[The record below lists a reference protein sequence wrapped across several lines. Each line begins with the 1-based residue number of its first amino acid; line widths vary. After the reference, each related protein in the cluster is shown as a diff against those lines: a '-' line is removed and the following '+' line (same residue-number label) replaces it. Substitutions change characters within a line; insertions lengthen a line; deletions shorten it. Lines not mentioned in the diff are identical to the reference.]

1 MSYHYNEAFENPD
14 YHFSE
19 TLEIDRRGS
28 SQSNPFSHQTPYDP
42 SLPSCYG
49 EGRGREQNYPVAI
62 PMASLGAG
70 SECSQDLPST
80 SPYGN
85 FTDNLSF
92 EPEPELNY
100 TPQSTFH
107 LLDYPYT
114 HRISSGSE
122 DSFIRRR
129 NRRPPDEIF
138 ITSSMFET
146 DPACSEEEDLVGS
159 LASMSINERI
169 KAIQKLPETMRKR
182 REIRNKVLKEIT
194 KKSRHRGAH
203 PSCCT
208 RCLQGAAVSFRRFG
222 NTLSE
227 YFHLLQ
233 IWHKALKII
242 GAEFGTSV
250 LSYFVFLKWLLNF
263 NLFSF
268 LINFGFITIPQFL
281 AAEPNN
287 LSFTGLELLT
297 GAGYFQKTVLY
308 YGFYTNA
315 TISKI
320 ENGPSYNM
328 QLAYIFTVGTYFVIC
343 FLILLFSMAKS
354 FSRNLVNPQGYSGNA
369 SKLLCTWDF
378 NITNEKAVKLKQKN
392 LSTQIKED
400 LTEVNKEVLDFS
412 VMERVLRI
420 AIHLLAWVASLGT
433 AAAACTAVYF
443 LSVNN
448 LELFMKGHRNDLEG
462 QAAML
467 VLPVIAS
474 LLNTLIPFFFS
485 WLGHLE
491 RFQTPGQHIYV
502 TIARIII
509 LKMSVVGILSYYW
522 LNIVATSESQCWE
535 TLVGQDIYRLVLVDF
550 IFCLLGS
557 FFGEF
562 LRRIIGTTVCVSL
575 GPPEFDIGRNVLDL
589 IYAQTLTWIG
599 ILFSPLLPGIQMIA
613 FLIVFFVKKV
623 SLMRNCQ
630 PPRKVWRTAQMM
642 TSFLFLLFCPSFLGV
657 LSVVGV
663 TVWRLKPSEGCGPFR
678 GLSSMYAAVSEWVQ
692 ILESYTASKWV
703 VWIYH
708 NLITSELF
716 FFILSSIV
724 LIVTYLYWQIIQ
736 GRKATTKRLHEQI
749 INAGKEKLLL
759 LKRLRAQQRATQ
771 RLSALRGQGQQRR
784 SSSYHPPRQP
794 AQEVPDYPGRAFD
807 RSQNT
812 SYNEHPFSAGIS
824 SSSDFPPAVG
834 TGHGPGVCT
843 EDGDS
848 PVPETPAATPLGPLE
863 RGLFARRAICPSVA
877 TWGAPVTLSSTS
889 RGHSTREGAGQDLDI
904 TYRCSRMC
912 TTSPRLLSERMG
924 EALVILTGKAA
935 PLCFFVPGRSSRYKQ
950 KIHPPS
956 RS

>member
-42 SLPSCYG
+42 SLHSSYG
-49 EGRGREQNYPVAI
+49 EGRGREQSYPVAI
-62 PMASLGAG
+62 PLASLGAA

-92 EPEPELNY
+92 EPEPELTY

-114 HRISSGSE
+114 HGISSGSE

-138 ITSSMFET
+138 MTSVFET

-169 KAIQKLPETMRKR
+169 KAIQKLPEAMKKR

-208 RCLQGAAVSFRRFG
+208 QCLQGAAVSFRRFG

-412 VMERVLRI
+412 VMERVLRF
-420 AIHLLAWVASLGT
+420 AVHLLAWVASLGT
-433 AAAACTAVYF
+433 AAAACTGVYF
-443 LSVNN
+443 LSINN
-448 LELFMKGHRNDLEG
+448 LKLFMKGHRNDLEG

-502 TIARIII
+502 TITRIII

-575 GPPEFDIGRNVLDL
+575 GLPEFDIGRNVLDL

-599 ILFSPLLPGIQMIA
+599 ILFSPLLPGIQMVA

-657 LSVVGV
+657 LSVIGV

-678 GLSSMYAAVSEWVQ
+678 GLSSMYAAVSEWIQ

-716 FFILSSIV
+716 FFILSVIV
-724 LIVTYLYWQIIQ
+724 LIVTYLYWKIIQ
-736 GRKATTKRLHEQI
+736 GRKAMTKRLHEQI
-749 INAGKEKLLL
+749 INAGKEKLFL
-759 LKRLRAQQRATQ
+759 LKRLRTQQRATQ
-771 RLSALRGQGQQRR
+771 RLSALRGRGQQRS

-794 AQEVPDYPGRAFD
+794 AQEVPGYPRRAFD

-824 SSSDFPPAVG
+824 SSSDFPPGSEPARPRRS
-834 TGHGPGVCT
+834 PG
-843 EDGDS
+843 
-848 PVPETPAATPLGPLE
+848 
-863 RGLFARRAICPSVA
+863 
-877 TWGAPVTLSSTS
+877 TS
-889 RGHSTREGAGQDLDI
+889 RALALALRAREAALGADGAGGFQ
-904 TYRCSRMC
+904 
-912 TTSPRLLSERMG
+912 P
-924 EALVILTGKAA
+924 
-935 PLCFFVPGRSSRYKQ
+935 
-950 KIHPPS
+950 
-956 RS
+956 

>member
-1 MSYHYNEAFENPD
+1 
-14 YHFSE
+14 
-19 TLEIDRRGS
+19 
-28 SQSNPFSHQTPYDP
+28 
-42 SLPSCYG
+42 
-49 EGRGREQNYPVAI
+49 
-62 PMASLGAG
+62 
-70 SECSQDLPST
+70 
-80 SPYGN
+80 
-85 FTDNLSF
+85 
-92 EPEPELNY
+92 
-100 TPQSTFH
+100 
-107 LLDYPYT
+107 
-114 HRISSGSE
+114 
-122 DSFIRRR
+122 
-129 NRRPPDEIF
+129 
-138 ITSSMFET
+138 
-146 DPACSEEEDLVGS
+146 
-159 LASMSINERI
+159 
-169 KAIQKLPETMRKR
+169 
-182 REIRNKVLKEIT
+182 NKVLKEIT

-208 RCLQGAAVSFRRFG
+208 RYSSLSSFSLQSFRRFG

-420 AIHLLAWVASLGT
+420 AVHLLAWVASLGT
-433 AAAACTAVYF
+433 AAAACTGVYF

-491 RFQTPGQHIYV
+491 RFQIFDQVSDAQASGN
-502 TIARIII
+502 
-509 LKMSVVGILSYYW
+509 
-522 LNIVATSESQCWE
+522 NISICWE

-657 LSVVGV
+657 LSLFFH
-663 TVWRLKPSEGCGPFR
+663 TFRLKPSEGCGPFR

-771 RLSALRGQGQQRR
+771 RLSALRGQGQQV
-784 SSSYHPPRQP
+784 SLT
-794 AQEVPDYPGRAFD
+794 AQVLLFHYLVQFQVP
-807 RSQNT
+807 
-812 SYNEHPFSAGIS
+812 
-824 SSSDFPPAVG
+824 PPAVQ
-834 TGHGPGVCT
+834 TGCWVGKSPCLKLHLNVYYLTP
-843 EDGDS
+843 DS
-848 PVPETPAATPLGPLE
+848 K
-863 RGLFARRAICPSVA
+863 
-877 TWGAPVTLSSTS
+877 
-889 RGHSTREGAGQDLDI
+889 
-904 TYRCSRMC
+904 RM
-912 TTSPRLLSERMG
+912 L
-924 EALVILTGKAA
+924 
-935 PLCFFVPGRSSRYKQ
+935 
-950 KIHPPS
+950 
-956 RS
+956 

>member
-1 MSYHYNEAFENPD
+1 FCFLHGFD
-14 YHFSE
+14 
-19 TLEIDRRGS
+19 
-28 SQSNPFSHQTPYDP
+28 
-42 SLPSCYG
+42 
-49 EGRGREQNYPVAI
+49 V
-62 PMASLGAG
+62 
-70 SECSQDLPST
+70 
-80 SPYGN
+80 
-85 FTDNLSF
+85 
-92 EPEPELNY
+92 
-100 TPQSTFH
+100 
-107 LLDYPYT
+107 
-114 HRISSGSE
+114 
-122 DSFIRRR
+122 
-129 NRRPPDEIF
+129 
-138 ITSSMFET
+138 
-146 DPACSEEEDLVGS
+146 EEDLVGN
-159 LASMSINERI
+159 LASMSTNERI

-203 PSCCT
+203 PSCCAQ
-208 RCLQGAAVSFRRFG
+208 CLQGAAVSFRRFG

-227 YFHLLQ
+227 YFHHLR
-233 IWHKALKII
+233 IWHKTLKII

-268 LINFGFITIPQFL
+268 LVNFGFITIPQFL

-328 QLAYIFTVGTYFVIC
+328 QLAYIFTVGIYFVIC
-343 FLILLFSMAKS
+343 FFILLFSMAKS
-354 FSRNLVNPQGYSGNA
+354 FYRNFINPQEYSGNA

-392 LSTQIKED
+392 LSTQIKEAI
-400 LTEVNKEVLDFS
+400 TEINKEVLDFS
-412 VMERVLRI
+412 VMERVCRT
-420 AIHLLAWVASLGT
+420 AVHLLTWAASLGT
-433 AAAACTAVYF
+433 AAAACAGVYF
-443 LSVNN
+443 LSINN
-448 LELFMKGHRNDLEG
+448 LELFMKGQRNDLES

-474 LLNTLIPFFFS
+474 LLNTLIPFLFS

-502 TIARIII
+502 TITRVII
-509 LKMSVVGILSYYW
+509 LKMSIVGILCYYW

-575 GPPEFDIGRNVLDL
+575 GLPEFDIGRNVLDL

-599 ILFSPLLPGIQMIA
+599 VLFSPLLPGIQMIA

-642 TSFLFLLFCPSFLGV
+642 TSFMFLLFCPSFLGV
-657 LSVVGV
+657 LSVIGV

-678 GLSSMYAAVSEWVQ
+678 GLSSMYAAVSEWIQ
-692 ILESYTASKWV
+692 MLESYTASKWV

-724 LIVTYLYWQIIQ
+724 LILTYLYWQIIQ
-736 GRKATTKRLHEQI
+736 GRKTMTKRLHEQL
-749 INAGKEKLLL
+749 IN
-759 LKRLRAQQRATQ
+759 
-771 RLSALRGQGQQRR
+771 
-784 SSSYHPPRQP
+784 
-794 AQEVPDYPGRAFD
+794 
-807 RSQNT
+807 
-812 SYNEHPFSAGIS
+812 
-824 SSSDFPPAVG
+824 
-834 TGHGPGVCT
+834 
-843 EDGDS
+843 
-848 PVPETPAATPLGPLE
+848 
-863 RGLFARRAICPSVA
+863 
-877 TWGAPVTLSSTS
+877 
-889 RGHSTREGAGQDLDI
+889 
-904 TYRCSRMC
+904 
-912 TTSPRLLSERMG
+912 
-924 EALVILTGKAA
+924 
-935 PLCFFVPGRSSRYKQ
+935 
-950 KIHPPS
+950 
-956 RS
+956 